1 MKKQMCCL
9 LAALAL
15 GACSQPKQM
24 LTVSVS
30 NDLPLNRQS
39 ELVELSMEQVT
50 KELRLKDTDD
60 VVLTDAD
67 GNELPYQLTYD
78 DKLIF
83 AADVQASSAAYYT
96 LRQGTPSV
104 QQSVIA
110 CGRQYPERLD
120 DMAWENDKVGFR
132 AYGPA
137 LQARGERGFGYDLF
151 PKRGTSEPVLET
163 LYADELDSL
172 HWAMYRELQAQD
184 KAKAAE
190 YLKSFSYHVDHGYG
204 MDCYAVG
211 ATLGGGVAALLE
223 GEEIVYPWC
232 YDTYE
237 ILDNGPLRFTV
248 LLTFKP
254 MTVGSDTAVVERRLI
269 TLDAGSHL
277 NRTVVTYEGLTQVHP
292 IVAGFALH
300 NAEPVVV
307 ADKQEGYIT
316 YVDPTTG
323 PGQGEIYVGAAFP
336 VRLQQAGTRLFTPE
350 ERKQHSNAYG
360 HLLGEGI
367 YEPDGQFLYYWGFG
381 WNRADIQDAAAW
393 NAYMKEFTQKMNHP
407 LQVSVK

>member
-1 MKKQMCCL
+1 MKKKALYL
-9 LAALAL
+9 LAAVVSM
-15 GACSQPKQM
+15 ACSQPKQV
-24 LTVSVS
+24 LTVSVG
-30 NDLPLNRQS
+30 NDLPFNRS
-39 ELVELSMEQVT
+39 GELVELSMDQVT
-50 KELRLKDTDD
+50 KELKLKETDN

-78 DKLIF
+78 NKLIF
-83 AADVQASSAAYYT
+83 AAEVQATSATYYT
-96 LRQGTPSV
+96 LRPGTPTV

-110 CGRQYPERLD
+110 CGRQYPERAD

-172 HWAMYRELQAQD
+172 HWVKYRELAAQD
-184 KAKAAE
+184 KNKARE
-190 YLKSFSYHVDHGYG
+190 YLTTFSYHWDHGYG

-211 ATLGGGVAALLE
+211 STLGGGVAALLE
-223 GEEIVYPWC
+223 EGEIVYPWC
-232 YDTYE
+232 YDSYE

-248 LLTFKP
+248 RLTFKP
-254 MTVGSDTAVVERRLI
+254 TTVGSDTAVVERRLI

-277 NRTVVTYEGLTQVHP
+277 NRTVVTYEGLSKAHP

-307 ADKQEGYIT
+307 ADVQEGYIT

-323 PGQGEIYVGAAFP
+323 PNQGEIYVGAAFP
-336 VRLQQAGTRLFTPE
+336 VRLQKAGTVLFTPE
-350 ERKQHSNAYG
+350 EREQHSNAYG
-360 HLLGEGI
+360 HLLGESV

-381 WNRADIQDAAAW
+381 WSHSDIKSDAAW
-393 NAYMKEFTQKMNHP
+393 NSYMKEFTLKMNHP
-407 LQVSVK
+407 LQVNVK

>member
-1 MKKQMCCL
+1 MKKQMCSL

-30 NDLPLNRQS
+30 NDLTLNRQS

-50 KELRLKDTDD
+50 KELRLKETDD

-83 AADVQASSAAYYT
+83 ATDVQASSAAYYT

-151 PKRGTSEPVLET
+151 P
-163 LYADELDSL
+163 
-172 HWAMYRELQAQD
+172 
-184 KAKAAE
+184 
-190 YLKSFSYHVDHGYG
+190 
-204 MDCYAVG
+204 
-211 ATLGGGVAALLE
+211 
-223 GEEIVYPWC
+223 
-232 YDTYE
+232 
-237 ILDNGPLRFTV
+237 
-248 LLTFKP
+248 
-254 MTVGSDTAVVERRLI
+254 
-269 TLDAGSHL
+269 
-277 NRTVVTYEGLTQVHP
+277 
-292 IVAGFALH
+292 
-300 NAEPVVV
+300 
-307 ADKQEGYIT
+307 
-316 YVDPTTG
+316 
-323 PGQGEIYVGAAFP
+323 
-336 VRLQQAGTRLFTPE
+336 
-350 ERKQHSNAYG
+350 
-360 HLLGEGI
+360 
-367 YEPDGQFLYYWGFG
+367 
-381 WNRADIQDAAAW
+381 
-393 NAYMKEFTQKMNHP
+393 
-407 LQVSVK
+407 

>member
-1 MKKQMCCL
+1 MNRQLCYL

-24 LTVSVS
+24 LTISVS
-30 NDLPLNRQS
+30 NDLPISRQG
-39 ELVELSMEQVT
+39 ELVELSMEQVSKQLQL
-50 KELRLKDTDD
+50 KETDD
-60 VVLTDAD
+60 LVLTDAD

-78 DKLIF
+78 EKLLF
-83 AADVQASSAAYYT
+83 AADVQASSAVYYT
-96 LRQGTPSV
+96 LRPGTPTV

-137 LQARGERGFGYDLF
+137 LQACGERGFGYDLF

-163 LYADELDSL
+163 LYAEELDSL
-172 HWAMYRELQAQD
+172 HWVKYRELAAQD
-184 KAKAAE
+184 KAKAVE
-190 YLKSFSYHVDHGYG
+190 YLKTFSYHVDHGYG

-211 ATLGGGVAALLE
+211 STLGGGVAALLE

-248 LLTFKP
+248 RLTFKP

-277 NRTVVTYEGLTQVHP
+277 NRTVVTYEGLSEQHP

-307 ADKQEGYIT
+307 ADQQAGYIT

-323 PGQGEIYVGAAFP
+323 PDQGEIYVGAAFP
-336 VRLQQAGTRLFTPE
+336 VRLQKAGTVLFTPE

-381 WNRADIQDAAAW
+381 WSHSDMPDAAAW

-407 LQVSVK
+407 LQVNVK

>member
-1 MKKQMCCL
+1 MKRQLCYL

-24 LTVSVS
+24 LTISVS
-30 NDLPLNRQS
+30 NDLPINRQG
-39 ELVELSMEQVT
+39 ELVELSMEQVSKQLQL
-50 KELRLKDTDD
+50 KETDD
-60 VVLTDAD
+60 LVLTDAD

-78 DKLIF
+78 EKLLF

-96 LRQGTPSV
+96 LRPGTPTV

-137 LQARGERGFGYDLF
+137 LQACGERGFGYDLF

-163 LYADELDSL
+163 LYAEELDSL
-172 HWAMYRELQAQD
+172 HWVKYRELAAQD
-184 KAKAAE
+184 KAKAVE
-190 YLKSFSYHVDHGYG
+190 YLKTFSYHVDHGYG

-211 ATLGGGVAALLE
+211 STLGGGVAALLE

-248 LLTFKP
+248 RLTFKP

-277 NRTVVTYEGLTQVHP
+277 NRTVVTYEGLSEQHP

-307 ADKQEGYIT
+307 ADQQAGYIT

-323 PGQGEIYVGAAFP
+323 PDQGEIYVGAAFP
-336 VRLQQAGTRLFTPE
+336 VRLQKAGTVLFTPE

-381 WNRADIQDAAAW
+381 WSHSDMPDAAAW

-407 LQVSVK
+407 LQVNVK